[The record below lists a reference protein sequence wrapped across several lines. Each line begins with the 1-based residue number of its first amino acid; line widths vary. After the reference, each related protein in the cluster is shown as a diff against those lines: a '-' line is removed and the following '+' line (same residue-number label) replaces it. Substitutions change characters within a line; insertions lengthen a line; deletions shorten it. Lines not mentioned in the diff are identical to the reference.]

1 MLFEQAA
8 RLVRN
13 LAGVTIRV
21 SLHTRIFLI
30 KDRRRPGEEVQW
42 RREVEIKRS

>member
-21 SLHTRIFLI
+21 SLHTRIFVDCKI
-30 KDRRRPGEEVQW
+30 KCNR
-42 RREVEIKRS
+42 